1 MLTYAFFLIC
11 FDHLHFLLCK
21 LRFHIL
27 YLFCY
32 QVVVVV
38 VVVVVQSLSC
48 DRLFAT
54 PGTAECQASLS
65 FTISWVCSNSCPLS
79 QWYHPIISYSVTPFS
94 SYPQSFPASR
104 SFPMN
109 SLLASH
115 LRALFISRSS
125 HLYGKCTINIFPQF
139 IFSLYFVST
148 IFCYIENFNI

>member
-1 MLTYAFFLIC
+1 MLSYEFFLIC
-11 FDHLHFLLCK
+11 FDHLHFFLCK

-38 VVVVVQSLSC
+38 ESLSYDWLC
-48 DRLFAT
+48 NTRNCSMPGFSVLHYLPEFAQT
-54 PGTAECQASLS
+54 HVHWANDTTQSS
-65 FTISWVCSNSCPLS
+65 
-79 QWYHPIISYSVTPFS
+79 HSVTPFS

-104 SFPMN
+104 SFPMS
-109 SLLASH
+109 SLLASR

-125 HLYGKCTINIFPQF
+125 HLYGKCTINLFPQF

-148 IFCYIENFNI
+148 IFCYIDNFNI